1 MCRNVVHDL
10 NQYGICVIDNFLG
23 SERGSAV
30 LDEVKLLYGSGL
42 FRDGQLVS
50 QREGSQRI
58 IRGDRIVWVDGTE
71 PRCPYI
77 GFLVRTLD
85 SIITRCCRMQG
96 AGLLARYQINQRT
109 KAMIACYPGNGT
121 HYVKHVDNPNQD
133 GRCIT
138 SIYYLNKG
146 WDVKVQGGLLRM
158 FPSGQESQVACI
170 EPLFDRMLFFWSDRR
185 NPHEVLPSFAVRFA
199 ITVWYFD
206 SEERKNAVSQYQ
218 RERECSHNN
227 VPDATGLNLDIQSLL
242 TFRFQEKRRATTTS
256 RRRTRCT
263 LSSLGTF
270 SSDTL
275 QSDCVVCLREGDAPR
290 CVFTAKL
297 SWFFKNVCRLSSKAP
312 RTALHAA
319 ADNQC
324 QRCLKPLPTKWQTGI
339 APGASTQCAALVL
352 FCAVGKQGTRKSGSV
367 NRVK

>member
-1 MCRNVVHDL
+1 MGSDDITGMASYDPNDPVNQAWWKDTLSSLGLDQPICSGGADAVGEDVTSRQPTANWIQQMCRNVVHDL

-96 AGLLARYQINQRT
+96 AGLLAQYQINQRT

-218 RERECSHNN
+218 RERKAASHNYQQQ
-227 VPDATGLNLDIQSLL
+227 T
-242 TFRFQEKRRATTTS
+242 
-256 RRRTRCT
+256 
-263 LSSLGTF
+263 
-270 SSDTL
+270 DTL
-275 QSDCVVCLREGDAPR
+275 HPFIFGNFQ
-290 CVFTAKL
+290 
-297 SWFFKNVCRLSSKAP
+297 
-312 RTALHAA
+312 
-319 ADNQC
+319 Q
-324 QRCLKPLPTKWQTGI
+324 
-339 APGASTQCAALVL
+339 
-352 FCAVGKQGTRKSGSV
+352 
-367 NRVK
+367 